1 MQEHRLNMAWL
12 RFLFS
17 FTFIKQLVK
26 AVVIVTIFL
35 ILLLYSLGWHTR
47 QGQFVEV
54 PDLSRQT
61 IDQVVEIMDDLDLRY
76 EVIDSANYN
85 PNYKPFAV
93 IEHQPKAG
101 EQVKKDRKI
110 YLTLNPS
117 NYREISVPDVIQIT
131 YRNAAS
137 TLRAVGL
144 EVGEITYRD
153 NIGKD
158 MVLQLRFEGEGIVPG
173 AKVPK
178 TSPIDL
184 VLGNGK
190 APE

>member
-1 MQEHRLNMAWL
+1 MNMRWF

-17 FTFIKQLVK
+17 FTFLKQAFK
-26 AVVIVTIFL
+26 AVLIATLFL
-35 ILLLYSLGWHTR
+35 VLLLYSLGWHTR
-47 QGQFVEV
+47 QGSFIEV
-54 PDLSRQT
+54 PDLSQQT
-61 IDQVVEIMDDLDLRY
+61 LDQVIEILEDANLRY

-85 PNYKPFAV
+85 PNFKPFAV

-144 EVGEITYRD
+144 EVGEISYRD

>member
-1 MQEHRLNMAWL
+1 MGWL

-17 FTFIKQLVK
+17 FTFVKQLVK
-26 AVVIVTIFL
+26 ALVIAAVFL
-35 ILLLYSLGWHTR
+35 VLLLYSLGWHTR

-61 IDQVVEIMDDLDLRY
+61 IDQVVEIMDDVDLRF

-85 PNYKPFAV
+85 PSFEPFAV
-93 IEHQPKAG
+93 IEHLPKAG
-101 EQVKKDRKI
+101 EKVKKDRKI
-110 YLTLNPS
+110 YLTLNPY

-144 EVGEITYRD
+144 EIGEISYRD

-158 MVLQLRFEGEGIVPG
+158 MVLQLRYKGEAIIPG
-173 AKVPK
+173 VKVPK

-190 APE
+190 TLE

>member
-1 MQEHRLNMAWL
+1 MNMGWF

-17 FTFIKQLVK
+17 FTFLKQAFKAALV
-26 AVVIVTIFL
+26 ATLFL
-35 ILLLYSLGWHTR
+35 VLLLYSLGWHTR
-47 QGQFVEV
+47 QGRFIEV
-54 PDLSRQT
+54 PDLSQQT
-61 IDQVVEIMDDLDLRY
+61 LDQVIEILDDADLRY